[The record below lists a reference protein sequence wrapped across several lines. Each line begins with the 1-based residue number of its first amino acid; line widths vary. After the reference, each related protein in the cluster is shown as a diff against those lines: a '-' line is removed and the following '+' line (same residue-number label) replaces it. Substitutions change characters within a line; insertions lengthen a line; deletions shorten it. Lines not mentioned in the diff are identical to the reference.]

1 METNEETIFLSILDS
16 QTEDDVIVKW
26 GAGNRGVI
34 VPNNLEIPQFDIS
47 KVVVRNRNSSYNTGL
62 LNKRDNEY
70 ISVTAKRI
78 LLHKGYNFQENVF
91 LSDWLSLWF
100 VKSERQRS

>member
-1 METNEETIFLSILDS
+1 MVTNEETIFLSILDS
-16 QTEDDVIVKW
+16 QTEDDIIVKW

-34 VPNNLEIPQFDIS
+34 VPNYLEIPQFDIS
-47 KVVVRNRNSSYNTGL
+47 KVVVRNRNRSYNTGL
-62 LNKRDNEY
+62 LNKRDEY